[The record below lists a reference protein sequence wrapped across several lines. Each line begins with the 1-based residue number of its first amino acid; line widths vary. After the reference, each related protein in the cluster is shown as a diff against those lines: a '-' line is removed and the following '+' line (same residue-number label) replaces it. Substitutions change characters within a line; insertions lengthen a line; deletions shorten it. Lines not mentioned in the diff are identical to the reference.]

1 MNLLQ
6 PFFDGA
12 AARGVRTAIIAADG
26 STASYAD
33 LMEQSA
39 RLAATWRH
47 SGVGAGDRVL
57 LAMSLGI
64 PLYMSLVAL
73 WRLGAVAV
81 FPEPALGLSGLRHA
95 VAATKPKA
103 ILASGWFRALRYALP
118 DLWAIPLMISPHDGA
133 GGPDAVE
140 SVAADHPAM
149 ISFTSGSTRAPKT
162 IVRSHGFLSHQNAC
176 VADLLKPTRE
186 DETDLVAFPVFV
198 LANLSLGVTSVL
210 PNWNLRHHDAAEP
223 GRVIEHMVMHGV
235 TRALVPPSICE
246 KLANGPAADLD
257 AIFTGGGPVF
267 PDLLERMSSNAPR
280 TDIVSVYGSTEAEPI
295 AHQHVR
301 DIAAADWQAM
311 RSGAGL
317 LAGRPIAAIG
327 LAIRDD
333 EIIVTGAHVNKGY
346 LDPAD
351 DHTTKIALDG
361 DIWHRTSD
369 AGRLDDS
376 GRLWLLGRLDGRAG
390 DLFPFGIEAA
400 ARFWPNVVGAAL
412 VAVDGKAVL
421 AIEGDDASRELWQ
434 KHADRTGEVRVVP
447 VKTIPLDRRHRSKV
461 DYTALKKLLRAA

>member
-12 AARGVRTAIIAADG
+12 TARGVRTAIIAADG

-33 LMEQSA
+33 LVEQSA
-39 RLAATWRH
+39 RLAAAWRR

-64 PLYMSLVAL
+64 PLYISLVAL
-73 WRLGAVAV
+73 WRLGAVVV

-118 DLWAIPLMISPHDGA
+118 DLWAIPLMISPDDGA
-133 GGPDAVE
+133 GGADTVE

-149 ISFTSGSTRAPKT
+149 ISFTSGSTGVPKT

-223 GRVIEHMVMHGV
+223 RRLVEHMVKHGV
-235 TRALVPPSICE
+235 NRALVPPSICE

-267 PDLLERMSSNAPR
+267 PDLLERMSSKAPR
-280 TDIVSVYGSTEAEPI
+280 ADIVS
-295 AHQHVR
+295 R
-301 DIAAADWQAM
+301 
-311 RSGAGL
+311 
-317 LAGRPIAAIG
+317 
-327 LAIRDD
+327 
-333 EIIVTGAHVNKGY
+333 
-346 LDPAD
+346 
-351 DHTTKIALDG
+351 
-361 DIWHRTSD
+361 
-369 AGRLDDS
+369 
-376 GRLWLLGRLDGRAG
+376 
-390 DLFPFGIEAA
+390 
-400 ARFWPNVVGAAL
+400 
-412 VAVDGKAVL
+412 
-421 AIEGDDASRELWQ
+421 
-434 KHADRTGEVRVVP
+434 
-447 VKTIPLDRRHRSKV
+447 
-461 DYTALKKLLRAA
+461 